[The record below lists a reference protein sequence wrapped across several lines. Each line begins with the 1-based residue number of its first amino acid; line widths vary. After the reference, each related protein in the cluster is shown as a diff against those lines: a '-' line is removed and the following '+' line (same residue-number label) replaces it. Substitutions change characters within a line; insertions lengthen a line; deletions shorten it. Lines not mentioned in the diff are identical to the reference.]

1 MFQHMQRPSRLAVS
15 ASSALL
21 VGGCAVAPGP
31 YLGVTPPP
39 EAGPAYTEDVR
50 ARADI
55 FPITPE
61 AIEKMHAE
69 REAAQARKESLAP
82 LPAATTTP
90 MDTSSTAASSISST
104 SRTSSISPS
113 PRARAASP
121 AARTAPTAPTSPTS
135 PNVNYQYV
143 VGPQDILQITVW
155 NHPEL
160 TNPGATANELSGRL
174 VGADGYIF
182 FPYAGRIRAA
192 GRTVTEIRND
202 LTRKLSAYLVEPQVD
217 VSVGNYRSKRVFV
230 VGQVTTPGPVPLT
243 DIPLTVTDL
252 VAQSGG
258 FTPEADLRNAA
269 LNRDGQRRPLDLYA
283 LYYKGDMRENL
294 PLQPN
299 DILSIPE
306 NRYNKIFVLGEVLT
320 PQSIVMPRGRMSL
333 AEAISDSGG
342 FNPLTANAG
351 QVYVLRKGP
360 ENRPQIWHLNSK
372 SPDALILAD
381 SFDLQPRD
389 IVYVDPAN
397 IARWNRIISNLL
409 PSASLLD
416 TVNR

>member
-1 MFQHMQRPSRLAVS
+1 MFQQMQRPSRLAIS

-39 EAGPAYTEDVR
+39 EAGPAYTEDVS

-55 FPITPE
+55 FPITPQ
-61 AIEKMHAE
+61 AIEKLHAE
-69 REAAQARKESLAP
+69 REAEQALRESQAP
-82 LPAATTTP
+82 LPP
-90 MDTSSTAASSISST
+90 VSSTPSTLPATGVSSI
-104 SRTSSISPS
+104 
-113 PRARAASP
+113 SP
-121 AARTAPTAPTSPTS
+121 AARTLPASRAVPSSRTSAASPVAPTSPTS
-135 PNVNYQYV
+135 PSVDYQYL

-192 GRTVTEIRND
+192 GRTVPEIRSE

-217 VSVGNYRSKRVFV
+217 VSVSNYRSKRVFV
-230 VGQVTTPGPVPLT
+230 VGQVATPGPVPLT

-252 VAQSGG
+252 VANSGG

-283 LYYKGDMRENL
+283 LYYQGDMRQNL
-294 PLQPN
+294 PLKPN

-306 NRYNKIFVLGEVLT
+306 NRYNKVFVLGEVLS

-333 AEAISDSGG
+333 AEAISDAGG
-342 FNPLTANAG
+342 FNPITANAG

-389 IVYVDPAN
+389 IVYVDPAG
-397 IARWNRIISNLL
+397 IARWNRVISNLL
-409 PSASLLD
+409 PSANLLD
-416 TVNR
+416 TVNQ

>member
-1 MFQHMQRPSRLAVS
+1 MFQQMQRPSRIVLS
-15 ASSALL
+15 ASSAML

-39 EAGPAYTEDVR
+39 EAGPAYTEDVS

-69 REAAQARKESLAP
+69 RDAAKASQDSLP
-82 LPAATTTP
+82 QLPPPPPSPASMVPPST
-90 MDTSSTAASSISST
+90 STAPVA
-104 SRTSSISPS
+104 RISPAS
-113 PRARAASP
+113 PGARAYTPPAS
-121 AARTAPTAPTSPTS
+121 ATSPTS
-135 PNVNYQYV
+135 ASVDYQYL

-160 TNPGATANELSGRL
+160 TNPSATANELSGRL

-192 GRTVTEIRND
+192 GRTVSEIRSE

-217 VSVGNYRSKRVFV
+217 VSVSNYRSKRVFV
-230 VGQVTTPGPVPLT
+230 VGQVTNPGPVPLT

-252 VAQSGG
+252 VAHSGG

-283 LYYKGDMRENL
+283 LYYQGDMRQNL
-294 PLQPN
+294 PLRPN

-306 NRYNKIFVLGEVLT
+306 NRYNKVFVLGEVLT

-333 AEAISDSGG
+333 AEAISDAGG
-342 FNPLTANAG
+342 FNPITANAG

-360 ENRPQIWHLNSK
+360 NDRPQIWHLNSK

-389 IVYVDPAN
+389 IVYVDPAG
-397 IARWNRIISNLL
+397 IARWNRVISNLL
-409 PSASLLD
+409 PSANLLD

>member
-1 MFQHMQRPSRLAVS
+1 
-15 ASSALL
+15 
-21 VGGCAVAPGP
+21 
-31 YLGVTPPP
+31 
-39 EAGPAYTEDVR
+39 
-50 ARADI
+50 
-55 FPITPE
+55 
-61 AIEKMHAE
+61 
-69 REAAQARKESLAP
+69 
-82 LPAATTTP
+82 
-90 MDTSSTAASSISST
+90 
-104 SRTSSISPS
+104 
-113 PRARAASP
+113 
-121 AARTAPTAPTSPTS
+121 
-135 PNVNYQYV
+135 
-143 VGPQDILQITVW
+143 VW

-192 GRTVTEIRND
+192 GRTVAEIRND

-283 LYYKGDMRENL
+283 LYYQGDMRENL

-306 NRYNKIFVLGEVLT
+306 NRYNKVFVLGEVLT

-351 QVYVLRKGP
+351 QVYVLRKGQGD
-360 ENRPQIWHLNSK
+360 RHQIWHLNSK

-389 IVYVDPAN
+389 IVYIDPAN

-409 PSASLLD
+409 PSANLLD

>member
-1 MFQHMQRPSRLAVS
+1 MFQQLQRHSRLAVS

-39 EAGPAYTEDVR
+39 EAGPAYTEDVS

-55 FPITPE
+55 FPITPQ
-61 AIEKMHAE
+61 AIEKLHAE
-69 REAAQARKESLAP
+69 REAEQALRESQSP
-82 LPAATTTP
+82 LPAVSSAPSTLPATGV
-90 MDTSSTAASSISST
+90 
-104 SRTSSISPS
+104 SSISPAS
-113 PRARAASP
+113 RALPASRTSAASP
-121 AARTAPTAPTSPTS
+121 APASPTS
-135 PNVNYQYV
+135 PSVDYQYL

-192 GRTVTEIRND
+192 GRTVTDIRSE

-217 VSVGNYRSKRVFV
+217 VSVSNYRSKRVFV
-230 VGQVTTPGPVPLT
+230 VGQVATPGPVPLT

-252 VAQSGG
+252 VANSGG

-269 LNRDGQRRPLDLYA
+269 LSRDGQRRPLDLYA
-283 LYYKGDMRENL
+283 LYYQGDMRQNL
-294 PLQPN
+294 PLRPN

-306 NRYNKIFVLGEVLT
+306 NRYNKVFVLGEVLA

-333 AEAISDSGG
+333 AEAISDAGG
-342 FNPLTANAG
+342 FNPITANAG

-389 IVYVDPAN
+389 IVYVDPAG
-397 IARWNRIISNLL
+397 IARWNRVISNLL
-409 PSASLLD
+409 PSANLLD

>member
-1 MFQHMQRPSRLAVS
+1 MFQQMQRPSRLAIS

-39 EAGPAYTEDVR
+39 EAGPAYTEDVS

-55 FPITPE
+55 FPITPQ
-61 AIEKMHAE
+61 AIEKLHAE
-69 REAAQARKESLAP
+69 REAEQALKESQAP
-82 LPAATTTP
+82 LPPISSAPSTLPATGV
-90 MDTSSTAASSISST
+90 SSISPASRTLPASRAVST
-104 SRTSSISPS
+104 SRTS
-113 PRARAASP
+113 AALP
-121 AARTAPTAPTSPTS
+121 AAPASPTS
-135 PNVNYQYV
+135 PSVDYQYL

-192 GRTVTEIRND
+192 GRTVAEIRNE

-217 VSVGNYRSKRVFV
+217 VSVSNYRSKRVFV
-230 VGQVTTPGPVPLT
+230 VGQVATPGPVPLT

-252 VAQSGG
+252 VANSGG

-283 LYYKGDMRENL
+283 LYYQGDMRQNL
-294 PLQPN
+294 PLKPN

-306 NRYNKIFVLGEVLT
+306 NRYNKVFVLGEVLS

-333 AEAISDSGG
+333 AEAISDAGG
-342 FNPLTANAG
+342 FNPITANAG

-389 IVYVDPAN
+389 IVYVDPAG
-397 IARWNRIISNLL
+397 IARWNRVISNLL
-409 PSASLLD
+409 PSANLLD
-416 TVNR
+416 TVNQ

>member
-1 MFQHMQRPSRLAVS
+1 MFQQMQRPSRLAIS

-39 EAGPAYTEDVR
+39 EAGPAYTEDVS

-55 FPITPE
+55 FPITPQ
-61 AIEKMHAE
+61 AIEKLHAE
-69 REAAQARKESLAP
+69 REAEQALKESQAP
-82 LPAATTTP
+82 LPPVSATPSNLPATGV
-90 MDTSSTAASSISST
+90 SSISPASRSMPASRAVST
-104 SRTSSISPS
+104 SRTS
-113 PRARAASP
+113 AASP
-121 AARTAPTAPTSPTS
+121 SAPTSPTS
-135 PNVNYQYV
+135 PSVDYQYI

-192 GRTVTEIRND
+192 GRTVPEIRSE
-202 LTRKLSAYLVEPQVD
+202 LARKLSAYLVEPQVD
-217 VSVGNYRSKRVFV
+217 VSVSNYRSKRVFV

-252 VAQSGG
+252 VANSGG

-283 LYYKGDMRENL
+283 LYYQGDMRQNL
-294 PLQPN
+294 PLKPN

-306 NRYNKIFVLGEVLT
+306 NRYNKVFVLGEVLS

-333 AEAISDSGG
+333 AEAISDAGG
-342 FNPLTANAG
+342 FNPITANAG

-389 IVYVDPAN
+389 IVYVDPAG
-397 IARWNRIISNLL
+397 IARWNRVISNLL
-409 PSASLLD
+409 PSANLLD
-416 TVNR
+416 TVNQ

>member
-1 MFQHMQRPSRLAVS
+1 MFQQMQRPSRIAVS

-39 EAGPAYTEDVR
+39 EAGPAYTEDVL

-55 FPITPE
+55 FPITPQ
-61 AIEKMHAE
+61 AIEKLHAE
-69 REAAQARKESLAP
+69 RETAQAQKQSLSA
-82 LPAATTTP
+82 LPPASPAMTA
-90 MDTSSTAASSISST
+90 TAASPSST
-104 SRTSSISPS
+104 TSRISSISPS
-113 PRARAASP
+113 SRTLSGSP

-135 PNVNYQYV
+135 PSVNYQYI

-174 VGADGYIF
+174 VGPDGYIF

-258 FTPEADLRNAA
+258 FTPDADLRNAA

-283 LYYKGDMRENL
+283 LYYQGDMRENL

-320 PQSIVMPRGRMSL
+320 PQSIIMPRGRMSL
-333 AEAISDSGG
+333 AEAISDAGG

-360 ENRPQIWHLNSK
+360 ESRPQIWHLNSK
-372 SPDALILAD
+372 SPDALVLAD

-389 IVYVDPAN
+389 IVYVDPAH
-397 IARWNRIISNLL
+397 IARWNRVISNLL

>member
-1 MFQHMQRPSRLAVS
+1 MFQQMQRPSRLAIS

-39 EAGPAYTEDVR
+39 EAGPAYTEDVS

-55 FPITPE
+55 FPITPQ
-61 AIEKMHAE
+61 AIEKLHAE
-69 REAAQARKESLAP
+69 REAEQALKESQAP
-82 LPAATTTP
+82 LPPVSSAPSTLPATGV
-90 MDTSSTAASSISST
+90 SSISPAPRPLPASRAVPT
-104 SRTSSISPS
+104 SRTST
-113 PRARAASP
+113 ALP
-121 AARTAPTAPTSPTS
+121 AAATSPTS
-135 PNVNYQYV
+135 PSVDYQYL

-192 GRTVTEIRND
+192 GRTVAEIRSE

-217 VSVGNYRSKRVFV
+217 VSVSNYRSKRVFV
-230 VGQVTTPGPVPLT
+230 VGQVATPGPVPLT

-252 VAQSGG
+252 VANSGG

-283 LYYKGDMRENL
+283 LYYQGDMRQNL
-294 PLQPN
+294 PLKPN

-306 NRYNKIFVLGEVLT
+306 NRYNKVFVLGEVLT

-333 AEAISDSGG
+333 AEAISDAGG
-342 FNPLTANAG
+342 FNPITANAG

-389 IVYVDPAN
+389 IVYVDPAG
-397 IARWNRIISNLL
+397 IARWNRVISNLL
-409 PSASLLD
+409 PSANLLD
-416 TVNR
+416 TVNQ